1 MTKRDELNARR
12 VAHVSMLRE
21 LMEEARCRE
30 SFGSAANLARQIAD
44 LEGLMAPAP
53 APVRRRR
60 PPPEIADPIEAMRAR
75 LSDTVSLR
83 MTATDKGSN
92 DSAARL
98 LRLEVD
104 LRAELDAAVRLAG
117 AAAAGVLTDAD
128 LIEQVASDLL
138 AMPPAMRRSVMA
150 IVQAGERP
158 AAPGRPAN

>member
-12 VAHVSMLRE
+12 VAHVSMLRD
-21 LMEEARCRE
+21 LMEEARSRE

-44 LEGLMAPAP
+44 LEGLMAPP
-53 APVRRRR
+53 PQPVRRRR

-75 LSDTVSLR
+75 LSDTVALR

-117 AAAAGVLTDAD
+117 AAASGELTDDD
-128 LIEQVASDLL
+128 LIGQVASDLL
-138 AMPPAMRRSVMA
+138 AMPPAMRRSVLA
-150 IVQAGERP
+150 IVQAGDRP
-158 AAPGRPAN
+158 ATPGRPAN